1 MNLLGAMSALRQR
14 WVPPGMA
21 LSAERRHAA
30 LFACMGVLLLGLF
43 LTVMGFM
50 WIRMESDREAQ
61 LNFERFADKLD
72 ASVAQR
78 FNMLLTTYQGLRG
91 YLHASQAPVNRDA
104 FRIWV
109 ASRRIQEDMN
119 GIRGIGFIQRV
130 DRQALNDFIEVERND
145 SAPGFSVRTS
155 GDASDLFVI
164 KYIEP
169 LANNEKA
176 WGFDIGSERVRREA
190 AERAVRSG
198 QSALT
203 ASVALVQDGKKR
215 PGYLY
220 FLPVFNWAT
229 KIDTPQDR
237 QRNLVGLIYSP
248 IVLEELLSGIGE
260 VADQQLDLTVFDGD
274 DLASNQQVF
283 SLGLNASRALQAPSA
298 LGARAAKFQI
308 HKRLQIG
315 GHSLTLRI
323 DSTKEF
329 ERRFESGTAGWF
341 ALSGSLLSGML
352 AVTAWLLLVGRARA
366 EALAQA
372 MTSDLNAAK
381 QRAELALRD
390 NTTLLDT
397 LHRFNLMSVTD
408 ADGTVVDVNE
418 SFCLVSGYTREELIG
433 HPHKLMGSGH
443 HGEEFWREMW
453 QTISGG
459 ESWNGEVCNRAKDGS
474 LYWVKTTVVP
484 LKDAQG
490 RIERYLSI
498 RSDITEAKHNQQHLA
513 DMAERYQLAIDGG
526 SDGLW
531 DWFNVN
537 DHKMWWSPQLYRMLG
552 YAPDEFP
559 AGLEAFEDLLHP
571 DYKRKVLGTI
581 EGALRRTKPLDM
593 TYPLRT
599 RSGDYRWVRCRGK
612 TFFDDDGFATRM
624 AGSVQDIHDRH
635 LAEEV
640 IQKHSEQLSAIFSL
654 SPDGFVSFG
663 ADGHVN
669 YASAAYSELTG
680 LSAETVLCLD
690 EAEFLAQLFARCA
703 HPPELRSL
711 DELMVRPNEADPMSW
726 TSRHR
731 LVLQMKSPAG
741 RMLALSLYETQG
753 DTVSRLLLVRDV
765 THEAEVDRMKNAFL
779 SMAAHELRTPMASIY
794 GFIELM
800 LTRDLKPEK
809 QKDLLSKVYRQCEV
823 MISIINELLD
833 LARIESQRG
842 ADFECRQL
850 DLLELV
856 DGVVGDF
863 KTPADRDAPIMER
876 PQQAILVSAD
886 QQKMCQAFLNVLSN
900 AYKYSPQGG
909 AVRVSFP
916 MAVDDDGHHWAGV
929 RVVDQG
935 IGMTQDQLAHMG
947 ERFFRADK
955 SGNIPGTGLGVS
967 IVKEIMEL
975 MGGRLDVSSEL
986 GKGTTM
992 TLWLPKE
999 AYPQTLMLA

>member
-1 MNLLGAMSALRQR
+1 MNLPGILSAWRQR

-21 LSAERRHAA
+21 LSTERRRAA
-30 LFACMGVLLLGLF
+30 LFSCMGILLLGLF
-43 LTVMGFM
+43 LTVMGAM
-50 WIRMESDREAQ
+50 WIRMEADREGH
-61 LNFERFADKLD
+61 LNFERYADKLD

-78 FNMLLTTYQGLRG
+78 FNRVLAAYQGLRG
-91 YLHASQAPVNRDA
+91 YFHASQAPVNRDA

-130 DRQALNDFIEVERND
+130 DRPALNDFIEVERND
-145 SAPGFSVRTS
+145 GAPGFSVRTS
-155 GDASDLFVI
+155 GDALDLFVI

-176 WGFDIGSERVRREA
+176 WGFDVGSETVRRQA

-203 ASVALVQDGKKR
+203 ASVVLVQDGKKR

-248 IVLEELLSGIGE
+248 IVLEEFLSGIGD

-274 DLASNQQVF
+274 DLASKQQVF
-283 SLGLNASRALQAPSA
+283 SLGLNANRAQQTPSL
-298 LGARAAKFQI
+298 LGLRTPKFQI
-308 HKRLQIG
+308 HRRLEIG
-315 GHSLTLRI
+315 GHSLTLLI
-323 DSTKEF
+323 GSTREF
-329 ERRFESGTAGWF
+329 ERRFESATVGWF
-341 ALSGSLLSGML
+341 ALSGCLLSCML

-372 MTSDLNAAK
+372 MTSDLSAAK
-381 QRAELALRD
+381 QKAELALRD
-390 NTTLLDT
+390 NSTLLDT
-397 LHRFNLMSVTD
+397 LQRFNLMSVTD
-408 ADGTVVDVNE
+408 AKGIVVDVNE
-418 SFCLVSGYTREELIG
+418 SFCLVSGYAREEIVGRG
-433 HPHKLMGSGH
+433 HNVMSSGNH
-443 HGEEFWREMW
+443 DREFWREMW

-459 ESWNGEVCNRAKDGS
+459 EPWDGEVCNRAKDGS

-490 RIERYLSI
+490 RVERYLSI
-498 RSDITEAKHNQQHLA
+498 RTDITDAKRNQQNMA

-559 AGLEAFEDLLHP
+559 AGLDAFEDLLHP

-581 EGALRRTKPLDM
+581 EGALRRTTALDM

-599 RSGDYRWVRCRGK
+599 RSGAYRWVRCRGK
-612 TFFDDDGFATRM
+612 TFFDDNGFATRM

-663 ADGHVN
+663 ADGQVN

-690 EAEFLAQLFARCA
+690 EAEFLAQLFARCT

-711 DELMVRPNEADPMSW
+711 DELMACPSQADSMSW
-726 TSRHR
+726 MSRHR

-741 RMLALSLYETQG
+741 RMLALSVYETQG

-765 THEAEVDRMKNAFL
+765 THEAEVDRMKNVFL

-876 PQQAILVSAD
+876 PQEAMLVSAD

-909 AVRVSFP
+909 PVQVSFP
-916 MAVDDDGHHWAGV
+916 TSIDDDGNHWAGV
-929 RVVDQG
+929 RVVDHG